1 MPAGFIHRLGE
12 RILRKR
18 MLYAIVFFH
27 RLCFYGIIIPSLTL
41 LQILQREIPAYTVA
55 VVQGVFVVAL
65 FIITTR
71 RILRGLL
78 LVCRQR

>member
-12 RILRKR
+12 RTLRKR
-18 MLYAIVFFH
+18 MLYAIVISIVFVFME
-27 RLCFYGIIIPSLTL
+27 LFIPSLTL
-41 LQILQREIPAYTVA
+41 LQILQQEIPAYTVA

-65 FIITTR
+65 FIIIR